1 MVATQA
7 RYRLRPMELSDIPQ
21 VVEIE
26 RESFPT
32 MWPSTA
38 YRRELEQNR
47 LARYLVVE
55 DVASSYTGPGD
66 NRSPLSQ
73 MGRWLRTLRRGAATE
88 RPSTSTLLLGFVGLW
103 LMIDE
108 AHIVTIAV
116 REAHRRHGIG
126 ELLLIGATEIALA
139 NHQVMVTLEC
149 RVSNYAAQALYEKYG
164 FRKVGIRPRYYSD
177 NNEDAYIM
185 STDSIQTADY
195 LSLFQRLKDEHRRK
209 HSELYPATE

>member
-32 MWPSTA
+32 MWPPTA

-73 MGRWLRTLRRGAATE
+73 MGRWLRALRRGAATE

-185 STDSIQTADY
+185 STDSIQTDDY

-209 HSELYPATE
+209 HPELYPATE